1 MNGVPHSP
9 ASADKTGEG
18 LFRTR
23 NEVSMSRK
31 SGDRSRFNRLRKAK
45 LHDRARIR
53 ALRTSLGLDEHAG
66 QKREAPAIVGAAVSS
81 RKD

>member
-1 MNGVPHSP
+1 LDVLLPPLGAKNTRG
-9 ASADKTGEG
+9 A
-18 LFRTR
+18 LRTR

-53 ALRTSLGLDEHAG
+53 ALRTSLGLDQPREVRVVARSEVAAAKEAG
-66 QKREAPAIVGAAVSS
+66 KN
-81 RKD
+81 K